1 MWSYG
6 DTRDELDKLSDAQ
19 LCDYVTQMQA
29 FEASAQAHKAAAH
42 ALITQRGCH
51 CRDGSRTLNGWIQE
65 TGRHSRRHARTQ
77 VEIANAA
84 ADLPE
89 IWARFADGSL
99 SEDQMGILVRFA
111 TAETDAH
118 WAGEA
123 PKLSVRQ
130 LEVCARQHRR
140 ERRDPD
146 PPDPDTP
153 DPKPDP
159 DPDGTETGPA
169 EPPGG
174 PEPAGGS
181 EAPITN
187 TAFFTPLP
195 DGSGARLVATFDIAT
210 AAFVEAA
217 LRRQADT
224 YPRNPDTDAYDPLGE
239 RIAWALFDLTTSTRR
254 SNWADRAVVTIH
266 ADLATVAGLDD
277 NDAVIDWPQP
287 ARVSADELRRLLHNA
302 MIDTSLDDLAG
313 RPIGIGHVTNHW
325 PPMAQRRIQHRDRGC
340 CRWPGCSNS
349 IGLEIHHEPPYP
361 QGPTDTFHGLLLCV
375 HHHQCRTSRGF
386 LITGNP
392 EEELQFW
399 RPDHTLIGATRPP
412 LDPHLE
418 TLFCL

>member
-29 FEASAQAHKAAAH
+29 FEASSQAHKAVAH
-42 ALITQRGCH
+42 ALIAQRGCH

-65 TGRHSRRHARTQ
+65 TGRHSRRHARAQ
-77 VEIANAA
+77 VGIADAA
-84 ADLPE
+84 AALPE
-89 IWARFADGSL
+89 IWGRFADGAL
-99 SEDQMGILVRFA
+99 SEDQVGILAGFV

-123 PKLSVRQ
+123 PKMSVRQ
-130 LEVCARQHRR
+130 LEVCARQHRQEPRR
-140 ERRDPD
+140 EPG
-146 PPDPDTP
+146 PPD
-153 DPKPDP
+153 PDP
-159 DPDGTETGPA
+159 DPDGTEPDT
-169 EPPGG
+169 
-174 PEPAGGS
+174 PEPDGRS

-195 DGSGARLVATFDIAT
+195 DGSGARLVATFDTVT
-210 AAFVEAA
+210 AAFIEAA

-224 YPRNPDTDAYDPLGE
+224 YPPNPATGAYDPLGE
-239 RIAWALFDLTTSTRR
+239 RMAWALFDLTTSTKR
-254 SNWADRAVVTIH
+254 SNRADRAVVTIH

-287 ARVSADELRRLLHNA
+287 GRVSADELRRLLHNA
-302 MIDTSLDDLAG
+302 MIDVSLDDLAG
-313 RPIGIGHVTNHW
+313 RPIGVGHVTNHW
-325 PPMAQRRIQHRDRGC
+325 PPMAYRRIQHRDRGC

-349 IGLEIHHEPPYP
+349 IGLEIHHEPPFP

-399 RPDHTLIGATRPP
+399 RPDHTLIGTTRPP
-412 LDPHLE
+412 LDPHL
-418 TLFCL
+418 TTHFYA